1 MDKAEYNKILQE
13 LLIQGLNLKYSSVST
28 RSRDSQKQELINILL
43 LEPSIL
49 DYHEQL
55 NARIVDVIFD
65 NYKKEI
71 FYFLKKNQKKIE
83 QSKETEGC

>member
-1 MDKAEYNKILQE
+1 MNKTEYDKILQE
-13 LLIQGLNLKYSSVST
+13 LLIQGLNLKYSSIST
-28 RSRDSQKQELINILL
+28 RSRDSQRQELINILL

-55 NARIVDVIFD
+55 NSRIIDVIFD

-71 FYFLKKNQKKIE
+71 FTRLE
-83 QSKETEGC
+83 